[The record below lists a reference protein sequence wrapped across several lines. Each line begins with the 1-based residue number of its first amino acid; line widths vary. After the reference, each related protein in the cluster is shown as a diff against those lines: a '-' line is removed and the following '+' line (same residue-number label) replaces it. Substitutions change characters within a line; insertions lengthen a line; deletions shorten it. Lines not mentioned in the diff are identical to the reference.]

1 MQIQKSGDFQLAISR
16 WGADY
21 DDPSTYFDLFKIASA
36 YNYGKWNNSDYD
48 KLAKSAS
55 NELLLNPQERLNA
68 YIKAEQ
74 IIMDDAAIF
83 LIYQKGS
90 AFLLKSNN
98 GLEDVNAPNLP
109 SNF

>member
-1 MQIQKSGDFQLAISR
+1 MLQTNLPGVTITLKSQPKKNRMQIQKSGDFQLAISR

-55 NELLLNPQERLNA
+55 NELLLNPQE
-68 YIKAEQ
+68 
-74 IIMDDAAIF
+74 
-83 LIYQKGS
+83 
-90 AFLLKSNN
+90 
-98 GLEDVNAPNLP
+98 
-109 SNF
+109 